1 MAARGAGTG
10 TWPYSNG
17 LDLKPSWLG
26 GWLFDVLPG
35 AVLLDGDDAVEG
47 DAVARGGGLDGGAVG
62 EHAADVAHVVGGEL
76 VADDD
81 AGAVVALVA
90 AGGQHDGVVGVVVAV
105 VVVDVVNLEAGGDGA
120 LVGAVDEAVGEG
132 RDLPAVAVDA
142 DADVAGGV
150 QPFGAM
156 GLAGDGG
163 VGSAGLAVAA
173 ADAPDAAFVVD
184 SDKPEEDEAVEGL
197 ALVDGGAGGVAR
209 DGGDPGEAGGVGG
222 SAFLAIGGPAHEVAG
237 VVSKDFERFRRNA
250 RVGGDEESDGLL
262 AVGGKIAEVIDGVG
276 KGPGA
281 GGVLAGEDGGC
292 VAEGVAAGKID

>member
-90 AGGQHDGVVGVVVAV
+90 AGGQHDEVVGVVVAV

-163 VGSAGLAVAA
+163 VGLAGAAVAA

-184 SDKPEEDEAVEGL
+184 ADKPEEDEAVEGL
-197 ALVDGGAGGVAR
+197 ALVDGGAPSWRSAAQRTRSLGSCRRISSVFDGTRGLAAMRNLTVSSRWAAR
-209 DGGDPGEAGGVGG
+209 SQRSSMVSERVQARA
-222 SAFLAIGGPAHEVAG
+222 AFSRA
-237 VVSKDFERFRRNA
+237 KM
-250 RVGGDEESDGLL
+250 
-262 AVGGKIAEVIDGVG
+262 
-276 KGPGA
+276 
-281 GGVLAGEDGGC
+281 ED
-292 VAEGVAAGKID
+292 A